1 MFELFFQKGVGTL
14 FNVKELCFH
23 NASGMKC
30 NTPQSNVVLCPH
42 YTGNAILHSKDSFV
56 LMLKFF
62 LKCVGILLDVRK
74 LWFDNATGMK
84 YSTLRW
90 SSMLYPHYTNDE
102 NLHFKSSFVWMFV
115 FFFQKC
121 VGVLLNVRIVIL

>member
-1 MFELFFQKGVGTL
+1 
-14 FNVKELCFH
+14 
-23 NASGMKC
+23 
-30 NTPQSNVVLCPH
+30 
-42 YTGNAILHSKDSFV
+42 